1 MITFAYLL
9 NSFNLVSRT
18 LSQLLILCTYG
29 QKLQNLIITFL
40 LQLFIMDTDY
50 PQIVNQ
56 LKMFC
61 NLNLS
66 ISYNL
71 IPKCCHLKN

>member
-40 LQLFIMDTDY
+40 LQLFIMDTD
-50 PQIVNQ
+50 
-56 LKMFC
+56 
-61 NLNLS
+61 
-66 ISYNL
+66 
-71 IPKCCHLKN
+71 